1 MGSLVALSLTVEE
14 KEECVLSSNRKDN
27 AAFAVSEAHK
37 DFRANGHSVH
47 TATAKVSSFTFRL
60 ASVFQQVFV
69 WNSEVAPL
77 EAPPLPVWP
86 FCGVQLPG
94 RWVG

>member
-14 KEECVLSSNRKDN
+14 NEECVLSSNRKDN
-27 AAFAVSEAHK
+27 AAFAVSEADK
-37 DFRANGHSVH
+37 DFRPKGHFVH
-47 TATAKVSSFTFRL
+47 TATSKLSFFTFRL